1 MCSGSQV
8 VNTFRLVERLVFFI
22 SAKQL
27 RKCASNTAVYVFQ
40 RGAAAESVGEGFCPH
55 PIPKALCVL
64 LSNSTSSH
72 CLSCPLDHTQTL
84 DHTPLLG
91 HKGIEPGSPALQ
103 ADSLPLSHQGVEAQS
118 RSYVLFIPLFRSIGR
133 LLCWLLLGGSRA
145 TCSRGVTQNGWF
157 TSSPGLMDGVRPIGP
172 DVSCRPA

>member
-55 PIPKALCVL
+55 PIPKAL
-64 LSNSTSSH
+64 
-72 CLSCPLDHTQTL
+72 
-84 DHTPLLG
+84 
-91 HKGIEPGSPALQ
+91 
-103 ADSLPLSHQGVEAQS
+103 
-118 RSYVLFIPLFRSIGR
+118 
-133 LLCWLLLGGSRA
+133 
-145 TCSRGVTQNGWF
+145 
-157 TSSPGLMDGVRPIGP
+157 
-172 DVSCRPA
+172 